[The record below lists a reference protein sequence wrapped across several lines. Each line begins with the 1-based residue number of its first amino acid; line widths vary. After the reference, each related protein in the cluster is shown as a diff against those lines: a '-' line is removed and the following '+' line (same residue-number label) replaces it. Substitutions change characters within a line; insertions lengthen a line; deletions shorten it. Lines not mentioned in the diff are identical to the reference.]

1 MQSSGT
7 SVSSELLQLIPLHS
21 VHTSLHCRPCCRHV
35 PLQSMQSSGTS
46 GSSELL
52 QLVHLHSVHTS
63 LHCRPGCRHVHL
75 FVLHSF
81 LQLQDMMSSSS
92 AGAAGLS
99 VCIGRHFP
107 STMCTTILL
116 ASYCHLFLSSTLH
129 DSTIEG
135 CGTLQPLRS
144 LAEYLVPHAMCLY
157 TYYHSAGMHISLM
170 EFMVVCH

>member
-1 MQSSGT
+1 
-7 SVSSELLQLIPLHS
+7 
-21 VHTSLHCRPCCRHV
+21 
-35 PLQSMQSSGTS
+35 MQSSGTS

-52 QLVHLHSVHTS
+52 QLVPLHSVHTS
-63 LHCRPGCRHVHL
+63 LHCRPCCRHVHL

-107 STMCTTILL
+107 STMCHPHYSGFIL
-116 ASYCHLFLSSTLH
+116 SPFPFQYITYDSTL
-129 DSTIEG
+129 EG

-144 LAEYLVPHAMCLY
+144 VAEYVVPHAMCLWKS
-157 TYYHSAGMHISLM
+157 YHRTACIARHLVLPLSHHRTIIPTL
-170 EFMVVCH
+170 FLLPQ